1 MTPLRQRMLEDMRL
15 RNFSPETQRSY
26 IHYLVE
32 YAKYFNESPSELDVE
47 AIREYQLYLKD
58 VRQMSPQSVNGFTSA
73 AKFLYQQ
80 TLELPWSNAHFK
92 RQRTPNS
99 LPVVLS
105 QEEVERFFAPV
116 GILKHRAALM
126 VCYGSGLRISE
137 AVKLKVG
144 DIDSQRMV
152 LRVERGKGAKD
163 RYSILSRRL
172 LEVLRVYWKQQKPT
186 DYLFPGRKPGTHI
199 SDATLQQVC
208 RDAAFLSGIHKRV
221 TAHTLRHSFATH
233 LLENGEDL
241 RVIQVL
247 LGHTRIDTTA
257 RYLHVST
264 SVIASTTSPLD
275 QLYQPKSAPVEE
287 RKPGRRRKAKA

>member
-264 SVIASTTSPLD
+264 AVIASTTSPLD

>member
-287 RKPGRRRKAKA
+287 RKPGRRRRAKA

>member
-1 MTPLRQRMLEDMRL
+1 MTPLRKRMLDDMSL

-26 IHYLVE
+26 IHYLVGF
-32 YAKYFNESPSELDVE
+32 AKYFDESPSDLDPE

-58 VRQMSPQSVNGFTSA
+58 VRLMSPQSINCFTAA
-73 AKFLYQQ
+73 AKFLYQE

-105 QEEVERFFAPV
+105 KEEVERFFEPI

-137 AVKLKVG
+137 AAKLKVS
-144 DIDSQRMV
+144 DIDSKRML
-152 LRVERGKGAKD
+152 LRVVRGKGAKD
-163 RYSILSRRL
+163 RYSVLSQRL

-199 SDATLQQVC
+199 GEATLQQVC
-208 RDAAFLSGIHKRV
+208 RDAAFLSGIQKRV

-233 LLENGEDL
+233 LLENGEDI

-247 LGHTRIDTTA
+247 LGHKRIDTTA
-257 RYLHVST
+257 RYTHVSPT
-264 SVIASTTSPLD
+264 AISATASPLD
-275 QLYQPKSAPVEE
+275 QLSGPKPSPVAK
-287 RKPGRRRKAKA
+287 RKPGRPAKSKA

>member
-152 LRVERGKGAKD
+152 LRIERGKGAKD

-264 SVIASTTSPLD
+264 AVIASTTSPLD